1 MGPPAGSAPRRGEPR
16 TGLTRGGAHGIS
28 AARNV
33 AIPHLRGAYAAW
45 LDNDAIPQPGWLS
58 ALVRRMDD
66 EVYGGIRR
74 APQTPA
80 TRGNPVSDQLSLLKT
95 AFGRG

>member
-1 MGPPAGSAPRRGEPR
+1 MLLDGGSRFPVLPERFRDIVSR
-16 TGLTRGGAHGIS
+16 S
-28 AARNV
+28 
-33 AIPHLRGAYAAW
+33 
-45 LDNDAIPQPGWLS
+45 LS
-58 ALVRRMDD
+58 LQALVRRMDD

-74 APQTPA
+74 APQAPA